1 MGENLK
7 NISRVFRKIMLFGV
21 FGIILVGGAG
31 YRQGRVVGAETEEE
45 NTSEVI
51 QSGKYDY
58 RVLEDGTVEL
68 LKYHGSY
75 EGMGTVPNLI
85 DGKKVTVLGNELY
98 LGFGNLSVIRIPEGI
113 ATLKNEVF
121 AYNASLEKVIFPT
134 TINSIGSATFASC
147 KALEKI
153 VMPDGLKEISN
164 ELFDY
169 CKNLKEVIV
178 PDGIEKVGTLAFR
191 GTDVYK
197 MVFGKKILKIEEL
210 AFDKCSNLKSVILLN
225 PKTELPTNVFPD
237 NTIIYGFKDSTAEL
251 YANYNGNQF
260 IEFEPIQRIK
270 LSTNQISLIKGKKD
284 SQVLDVTLLPI
295 STQYQKLQWLSSN
308 EDVAKVDVYGN
319 ITAVGNGTVTI
330 TVKALAES
338 EAKATCTVKVSTKAN
353 GIYFQTTSLNL
364 DLGKMN
370 GNTTKLI
377 PSFYPK
383 TANYVEKIEWWTP
396 DTEIVKVDQ
405 TGQVTALKNG
415 TATVYAKISEDSWIG
430 TAECKVRVSTSVNRI
445 NLNKTS
451 VELVKG
457 RPGEESIV
465 LTANALPMTANN
477 RSISWSSSN
486 ENVLVVD
493 KAGKVTVKATGTAYI
508 VAKAL
513 DGSNTQGKCKVTV
526 RPKVAGI
533 RLDKSYIHLDLTQYK
548 TSTVKIKEVSP
559 DPYTRYIATWS
570 SSNPKVA
577 TVSSKGTITAK
588 SSGKTAIT
596 VTVDGTKKS
605 VTVVVTP
612 GKVPSFQVKSRTTS
626 SITLTWKK
634 TKEAQGYLIYRA
646 KANTKKY
653 RAIGQCSANTTKY
666 TDKGLSSGK
675 VYQYRIVPVFNLKS
689 EQLKGPYVAIKTATR
704 PKATSIVMLNSV
716 ANKTTKGIRIS
727 WERVIGASGY
737 EIYMST
743 KATTGYKKVGTTK
756 GNNACSYTKM
766 DLKKGKKYYF
776 KVRAYIVVKDKKIYG
791 TYSKERNVKR

>member
-1 MGENLK
+1 
-7 NISRVFRKIMLFGV
+7 MLFSV
-21 FGIILVGGAG
+21 IGIILVGGAG
-31 YRQGRVVGAETEEE
+31 YSQGRVVGAETEEKLKD
-45 NTSEVI
+45 
-51 QSGKYDY
+51 GDY
-58 RVLEDGTVEL
+58 YYTVLEDGTAEIVEFKGDGGDVKVPSIIGG
-68 LKYHGSY
+68 KYIVSVIGEQVYSGYPHLYNVEIPNSIKRIKEYGFAGAEILSQIRLPENLTDLGECVFLGCDGLGMIELPVGVKHLYRSLFDGCVTLSDVVMSEEVETIGSNVFKD
-75 EGMGTVPNLI
+75 TRVNR
-85 DGKKVTVLGNELY
+85 LY
-98 LGFGNLSVIRIPEGI
+98 LGKKLKSISETAFNDCPNLESVI
-113 ATLKNEVF
+113 
-121 AYNASLEKVIFPT
+121 
-134 TINSIGSATFASC
+134 
-147 KALEKI
+147 
-153 VMPDGLKEISN
+153 
-164 ELFDY
+164 
-169 CKNLKEVIV
+169 
-178 PDGIEKVGTLAFR
+178 
-191 GTDVYK
+191 
-197 MVFGKKILKIEEL
+197 IL
-210 AFDKCSNLKSVILLN
+210 SKS
-225 PKTELPTNVFPD
+225 TELPKGAIPPNVK
-237 NTIIYGFKDSTAEL
+237 IYGYQGSTSES
-251 YANYNGNQF
+251 YAKEHGNQF

-284 SQVLDVTLLPI
+284 SQVLDVTLQPI
-295 STQYQKLQWLSSN
+295 ITQYQKLQWKSSN
-308 EDVAKVDVYGN
+308 EEVAEVDAYGN
-319 ITAVGNGTVTI
+319 ITAVGNGTATI

-415 TATVYAKISEDSWIG
+415 TAMVYAKISEDSWIG

-653 RAIGQCSANTTKY
+653 RAIGKCSANTTKY

-689 EQLKGPYVAIKTATR
+689 EQLKGPYVTIKTATR
-704 PKATSIVMLNSV
+704 PKTTSIVMLNSV
-716 ANKTTKGIRIS
+716 ANKTAKGIRIS

-776 KVRAYIVVKDKKIYG
+776 KVRAYIEVNGKKIYG